1 MCLGVSARTLGK
13 HTPLTSGGWHGSEH
27 TADTPRTAAQLP
39 HCPPS
44 KPLISLRLGLAAMPV
59 SFRLGTASQAT
70 RPLSPRGLEPR
81 RAESRV
87 IAPEEANLQLLLPW
101 ARPAFPARLPLPRG
115 SVYSLSPALPSLV

>member
-1 MCLGVSARTLGK
+1 
-13 HTPLTSGGWHGSEH
+13 
-27 TADTPRTAAQLP
+27 
-39 HCPPS
+39 
-44 KPLISLRLGLAAMPV
+44 MPV

-101 ARPAFPARLPLPRG
+101 LGRLSLPDCPCPWD
-115 SVYSLSPALPSLV
+115 LSTACLLPSHP